1 MDIKTKKRTNNSIE
15 LTFSDISTKT
25 TIPLSLSDALQLQ
38 AGIARTV
45 NECYKSSPAK
55 MSYED
60 IYTEFIRNKIPVKKD
75 LDMEEE
81 ISIPAGE
88 EDKLWK
94 SYY

>member
-38 AGIARTV
+38 VNIASSI
-45 NECYKSSPAK
+45 NNCYKSSPAK
-55 MSYED
+55 MSHKD
-60 IYTEFIRNKIPVKKD
+60 IHTEFTGNKIQIKKD
-75 LDMEEE
+75 LGMEEE

>member
-55 MSYED
+55 ETPVITKEEYLAEIEAADKS
-60 IYTEFIRNKIPVKKD
+60 IYGGDLDNKIT
-75 LDMEEE
+75 
-81 ISIPAGE
+81 
-88 EDKLWK
+88 
-94 SYY
+94 Y

>member
-38 AGIARTV
+38 AGIARTI

-55 MSYED
+55 MSHKD
-60 IYTEFIRNKIPVKKD
+60 IG
-75 LDMEEE
+75 MEEE
-81 ISIPAGE
+81 IFIPAEE
-88 EDKLWK
+88 EDKL
-94 SYY
+94 

>member
-15 LTFSDISTKT
+15 LTFSDISMRV

-55 MSYED
+55 MPHKD
-60 IYTEFIRNKIPVKKD
+60 IYTEFMENEIQIKKD
-75 LDMEEE
+75 LSMEEE
-81 ISIPAGE
+81 IFIPAGE
-88 EDKLWK
+88 EDKL
-94 SYY
+94 

>member
-15 LTFSDISTKT
+15 LTFSDISMRV

-38 AGIARTV
+38 ANIASSV
-45 NECYKSSPAK
+45 NNCYKSSPAK
-55 MSYED
+55 MSYKD
-60 IYTEFIRNKIPVKKD
+60 IYTEFIRNKIPIKKD

-88 EDKLWK
+88 EDKL
-94 SYY
+94 